1 MKVLFVSMLY
11 KLNQD
16 VFRSVVISV
25 VRNMKLI
32 WLVGLSSCSVWL
44 HSVQNLS
51 VKSQRIS
58 NVLLVGKKIPD
69 YSKIVLLAHSS
80 THQNWSTTFLYLTS
94 FNINEIIP
102 LKMLQ
107 KAP

>member
-32 WLVGLSSCSVWL
+32 WLVGLSSSSVWL

-51 VKSQRIS
+51 VKSQLIS

-69 YSKIVLLAHSS
+69 YSKIVLLALTKTEAQSS
-80 THQNWSTTFLYLTS
+80 CT
-94 FNINEIIP
+94 
-102 LKMLQ
+102 
-107 KAP
+107 